1 MSAVAW
7 FKDVG
12 IADRPTVGGKGG
24 SLGELTR
31 AGIAVPPGFVVTT
44 SGFERFLAALEA
56 REPVRTKVEALDP
69 NDLGAATKLSEEL
82 RRRVIEEPMPID
94 VEQAIRAAHAELSP
108 NGEPVAVRSSATTED
123 AEDAS
128 FAGLQDTF
136 LWVLGADKMVARVRE
151 CWGSLYSVES
161 MTYRRKQAFPE
172 DGVAM
177 AVVVQRMVD
186 AMCAGVMFTRSP
198 TTGDKSVITIEG
210 AWGLGSAVVSGE
222 VTPDRWVLGKI
233 TGEISVRDIS
243 DKHARQVP
251 ADGGGIVEVENEPDR
266 RKHAIPEEGVAM
278 AVVVQRMVDAMCAGV
293 MFTRSP
299 TTGDKSVITI
309 EGAWGLG
316 SAVVSGEVTPDRW
329 VLGKITGEISV
340 RDISDKHARQVPAE
354 GGGIVEVE
362 NEAGRRKA
370 PCLTDAQL
378 MALREVGRKIERHY
392 GKPQDIEWALDQ
404 DGNVLLLQSRPE
416 TVWSAKDAAPV
427 AAASANPLSHVMG
440 IFGGRK

>member
-1 MSAVAW
+1 MTPVAW

-24 SLGELTR
+24 SLGELTG

-44 SGFERFLAALEA
+44 AAFELFLEALEA
-56 REPVRTKVEALDP
+56 RAPVREKVAALDP
-69 NDLGAATKLSEEL
+69 SDLGAATKLSEEL
-82 RRRVIEEPMPID
+82 RRRVIEEPMPAE

-136 LWVLGADKMVARVRE
+136 LWVLGAEQMVARVRE

-161 MTYRRKQAFPE
+161 MTYRRKQDFPE

-198 TTGDKSVITIEG
+198 LTGDKSVITIEG

-222 VTPDRWVLGKI
+222 VTPDRWVVGKI

-251 ADGGGIVEVENEPDR
+251 AAGGGI
-266 RKHAIPEEGVAM
+266 H
-278 AVVVQRMVDAMCAGV
+278 
-293 MFTRSP
+293 
-299 TTGDKSVITI
+299 
-309 EGAWGLG
+309 
-316 SAVVSGEVTPDRW
+316 
-329 VLGKITGEISV
+329 
-340 RDISDKHARQVPAE
+340 
-354 GGGIVEVE
+354 EVE
-362 NEAGRRKA
+362 NEAA
-370 PCLTDAQL
+370 IANQPCLTDDQL
-378 MALREVGRKIERHY
+378 MALREVGRKVERHY
-392 GKPQDIEWALDQ
+392 GKPQDIEWALDEQ
-404 DGNVLLLQSRPE
+404 GHVFLLQSRPE
-416 TVWSAKDAAPV
+416 TVWSAKDAAAPV
-427 AAASANPLSHVMG
+427 KPPEDNPLKHVMS
-440 IFGGRK
+440 IFGGKK

>member
-1 MSAVAW
+1 MIAW
-7 FKDVG
+7 FREVG

-24 SLGELTR
+24 SLGELTQ

-44 SGFERFLAALEA
+44 SAFEAFLEA
-56 REPVRTKVEALDP
+56 IEARAPVRAKVEALDP
-69 NDLGAATKLSEEL
+69 QDMGAATRLSEEL
-82 RRRVIEEPMPID
+82 RRRVVEEPMPPQ
-94 VEQAIRAAHAELSP
+94 VEQAILSAHGELGASA
-108 NGEPVAVRSSATTED
+108 VAVRSSATTED

-136 LWVLGADKMVARVRE
+136 LWVLDGASTVRKVRE

-161 MTYRRKQAFPE
+161 MTYRRKKDFPE

-177 AVVVQRMVD
+177 AVVVQAMVD
-186 AMCAGVMFTRSP
+186 ARCAGVMFTRSP

-210 AWGLGSAVVSGE
+210 APGLGSAVVSGE

-243 DKHARQVP
+243 NKHARQVP
-251 ADGGGIVEVENEPDR
+251 APGGGI
-266 RKHAIPEEGVAM
+266 H
-278 AVVVQRMVDAMCAGV
+278 
-293 MFTRSP
+293 
-299 TTGDKSVITI
+299 
-309 EGAWGLG
+309 
-316 SAVVSGEVTPDRW
+316 
-329 VLGKITGEISV
+329 
-340 RDISDKHARQVPAE
+340 
-354 GGGIVEVE
+354 EVE
-362 NEAGRRKA
+362 NEAA
-370 PCLTDAQL
+370 IATQPCLTDDQL

-404 DGNVLLLQSRPE
+404 DGNLLLLQSRPE

-427 AAASANPLSHVMG
+427 AAAAANPLSHVMN

>member
-1 MSAVAW
+1 VSAVAW
-7 FKDVG
+7 FRDVG

-24 SLGELTR
+24 SLGELTQ

-44 SGFERFLAALEA
+44 SAFEQFLEALEA
-56 REPVRTKVEALDP
+56 RAPVRSLVEALDP

-82 RRRVIEEPMPID
+82 RRRVIEEPMPAA

-108 NGEPVAVRSSATTED
+108 GDEPVAVRSSATTED

-136 LWVLGADKMVARVRE
+136 LWVLGADQMVARVRE

-161 MTYRRKQAFPE
+161 MTYRLKHAFPE

-177 AVVVQRMVD
+177 GVVVQRMVD

-251 ADGGGIVEVENEPDR
+251 APGGGI
-266 RKHAIPEEGVAM
+266 H
-278 AVVVQRMVDAMCAGV
+278 
-293 MFTRSP
+293 
-299 TTGDKSVITI
+299 
-309 EGAWGLG
+309 
-316 SAVVSGEVTPDRW
+316 
-329 VLGKITGEISV
+329 
-340 RDISDKHARQVPAE
+340 
-354 GGGIVEVE
+354 EVE
-362 NEAGRRKA
+362 NEAVIA
-370 PCLTDAQL
+370 NQPCLTDDQL
-378 MALREVGRKIERHY
+378 MALREVGRKVERHY
-392 GKPQDIEWALDQ
+392 GKPQDIEWALDEQ
-404 DGNVLLLQSRPE
+404 GALFLLQSRPE
-416 TVWSAKDAAPV
+416 TVWSAKDAAAPV
-427 AAASANPLSHVMG
+427 KPTEDNPLKHVMS

>member
-1 MSAVAW
+1 MTLVAW

-24 SLGELTR
+24 SLGELTH

-44 SGFERFLAALEA
+44 GAFERFLEGLEA
-56 REPVRTKVEALDP
+56 REAVRAKVEALDP
-69 NDLGAATKLSEEL
+69 NDLGAATKLSGDL
-82 RRRVIEEPMPID
+82 RRRVIEEPMPAE
-94 VEQAIRAAHAELSP
+94 VEQAIRAAHAQLSP

-136 LWVLGADKMVARVRE
+136 LWVLGADDMVARVRE

-161 MTYRRKQAFPE
+161 MTYR
-172 DGVAM
+172 
-177 AVVVQRMVD
+177 
-186 AMCAGVMFTRSP
+186 
-198 TTGDKSVITIEG
+198 
-210 AWGLGSAVVSGE
+210 L
-222 VTPDRWVLGKI
+222 
-233 TGEISVRDIS
+233 
-243 DKHARQVP
+243 KH
-251 ADGGGIVEVENEPDR
+251 DF
-266 RKHAIPEEGVAM
+266 PEEGVAM

-340 RDISDKHARQVPAE
+340 RDISDKHARQVPAP
-354 GGGIVEVE
+354 GGGIHEVE
-362 NEAGRRKA
+362 NEAA
-370 PCLTDAQL
+370 IATQPCLTDEQL
-378 MALREVGRKIERHY
+378 LALREVGRKVERHY
-392 GKPQDIEWALDQ
+392 GKPQDIEWALDEAGQ
-404 DGNVLLLQSRPE
+404 LFLLQSRPE
-416 TVWSAKDAAPV
+416 TVWAAKDAAAPV
-427 AAASANPLSHVMG
+427 KPPEDNPLKHVMS
-440 IFGGRK
+440 IFGGKK

>member
-24 SLGELTR
+24 SLGELTG
-31 AGIAVPPGFVVTT
+31 AGISVPPGFVVTT
-44 SGFERFLAALEA
+44 SAFEQFLEALEA
-56 REPVRTKVEALDP
+56 REPVRSKVAALDP
-69 NDLGAATKLSEEL
+69 TNLGAATKLSEEL
-82 RRRVIEEPMPID
+82 RRRVVEEPMPEA
-94 VEQAIRAAHAELSP
+94 VEQVIRAAHAELSA

-136 LWVLGADKMVARVRE
+136 LWVLDADQMVAKVRE

-161 MTYRRKQAFPE
+161 MTYRLKHDFPE
-172 DGVAM
+172 EGVAM
-177 AVVVQRMVD
+177 AVVVQQMVD

-222 VTPDRWVLGKI
+222 VTPDRWVIGKI

-251 ADGGGIVEVENEPDR
+251 AAGGGI
-266 RKHAIPEEGVAM
+266 
-278 AVVVQRMVDAMCAGV
+278 Q
-293 MFTRSP
+293 
-299 TTGDKSVITI
+299 
-309 EGAWGLG
+309 
-316 SAVVSGEVTPDRW
+316 
-329 VLGKITGEISV
+329 
-340 RDISDKHARQVPAE
+340 
-354 GGGIVEVE
+354 EVE
-362 NEAGRRKA
+362 NEAVIAKQ
-370 PCLTDAQL
+370 PCLTDDQL

-392 GKPQDIEWALDQ
+392 GRPQDIEWALDEQ
-404 DGNVLLLQSRPE
+404 GNVLLLQSRPE
-416 TVWSAKDAAPV
+416 TVWSAKETAPV
-427 AAASANPLSHVMG
+427 TDVKANPLGHVMN